1 MAECRRANLGD
12 KHPCR
17 SCAVSA
23 RAVCNT
29 LDVQALAELRNQG
42 GEVRLSQGEALFH
55 QGDRADC
62 VFSLTSGIIQLYA
75 LLPDGRRQVI
85 AFHFPGE
92 FIGLCGWG
100 DHHCTAEAVSRATLC
115 RFDAARFEQFARRKA
130 ELAQSSQ
137 HRLTGDLIAAQNRT
151 VLLGRA
157 TARERL
163 ACFLHD
169 VHHRSQAGAGA
180 GAPGNV
186 IHLPMS
192 RIDIADYLGL
202 TKETVSREFTALR
215 QARTIR
221 SRPGRQLEILDM
233 ARICSLAFGTGT
245 FSESALA
252 AL

>member
-29 LDVQALAELRNQG
+29 LDVPALAELRNQG
-42 GEVRLSQGEALFH
+42 GEVRLSPGEALFH

-92 FIGLCGWG
+92 FIDLCGWG

-137 HRLTGDLIAAQNRT
+137 HRLTGDLIAAQTRA

-169 VHHRSQAGAGA
+169 VHQRSQAEA
-180 GAPGNV
+180 GAPSNV

-233 ARICSLAFGTGT
+233 AWIRSLAFGTGT
-245 FSESALA
+245 FSDPALA
-252 AL
+252 TL

>member
-1 MAECRRANLGD
+1 M
-12 KHPCR
+12 HPCR

-23 RAVCNT
+23 RAVCST
-29 LDVQALAELRNQG
+29 LDVPTLAELRNLG
-42 GEVRLSQGEALFH
+42 GEIRLSPGEPLFH
-55 QGDRADC
+55 QGDRADR
-62 VFSLTSGIIQLYA
+62 VFSLTSGVVQLYA

-92 FIGLCGWG
+92 FIGFCELR
-100 DHHCTAEAVSRATLC
+100 DHHCTAEAVSTATLC
-115 RFDAARFEQFARRKA
+115 RFDAARFEQFARQKA
-130 ELAQSSQ
+130 ELAQSRQ
-137 HRLTGDLIAAQNRT
+137 RRLTDDLIAAQTRT

-163 ACFLHD
+163 AYFLHD
-169 VHHRSQAGAGA
+169 VHQRSQAVTSALRI
-180 GAPGNV
+180 V

-215 QARTIR
+215 QTRTIC

-233 ARICSLAFGTGT
+233 ARIRSLAFGTGT
-245 FSESALA
+245 VGDPALA

>member
-12 KHPCR
+12 MHPCR
-17 SCAVSA
+17 GCAVSA

-29 LDVQALAELRNQG
+29 LDVPALAELRNQG
-42 GEVRLSQGEALFH
+42 GEVRLSAGEALFH

-137 HRLTGDLIAAQNRT
+137 RRLTGDLIAAQNRT

-169 VHHRSQAGAGA
+169 VHHRSHAGTE
-180 GAPGNV
+180 APGNV

-233 ARICSLAFGTGT
+233 ARIRSLAFGTGT
-245 FSESALA
+245 FSEPVLA

>member
-12 KHPCR
+12 MHPCR
-17 SCAVSA
+17 GCAVSA

-29 LDVQALAELRNQG
+29 LDVPALAELRNQG
-42 GEVRLSQGEALFH
+42 GEVRLSAGEALFH

-85 AFHFPGE
+85 AFH
-92 FIGLCGWG
+92 
-100 DHHCTAEAVSRATLC
+100 S
-115 RFDAARFEQFARRKA
+115 
-130 ELAQSSQ
+130 
-137 HRLTGDLIAAQNRT
+137 
-151 VLLGRA
+151 
-157 TARERL
+157 ARERL

-169 VHHRSQAGAGA
+169 VHHRSHAGTE
-180 GAPGNV
+180 APGNV

-233 ARICSLAFGTGT
+233 ARIRSLAFGTGT
-245 FSESALA
+245 FSEPVLA

>member
-1 MAECRRANLGD
+1 MMECRRANLGD
-12 KHPCR
+12 MHPCR

-23 RAVCNT
+23 RAVCST
-29 LDVQALAELRNQG
+29 LDAPALAELRNQG
-42 GEVRLSQGEALFH
+42 SEVRLSPGQALFH

-75 LLPDGRRQVI
+75 LLPDGRRQVV
-85 AFHFPGE
+85 AFHFPSE
-92 FIGLCGWG
+92 FIGLSGCGG
-100 DHHCTAEAVSRATLC
+100 HHCTAEAVSMATLC
-115 RFDAARFEQFARRKA
+115 RFDAARFEQFAGRKT
-130 ELAQSSQ
+130 ELARSHQR
-137 HRLTGDLIAAQNRT
+137 RLTSELIAAQTRT

-169 VHHRSQAGAGA
+169 VHLRSQAVA
-180 GAPGNV
+180 GAPRNV

-215 QARTIR
+215 KTQTIR
-221 SRPGRQLEILDM
+221 SRPGGQLEILNM
-233 ARICSLAFGTGT
+233 AWIRSLTFGNGT
-245 FSESALA
+245 ADDTALA

>member
-137 HRLTGDLIAAQNRT
+137 HRLTGDLIAVR
-151 VLLGRA
+151 
-157 TARERL
+157 
-163 ACFLHD
+163 
-169 VHHRSQAGAGA
+169 
-180 GAPGNV
+180 
-186 IHLPMS
+186 
-192 RIDIADYLGL
+192 
-202 TKETVSREFTALR
+202 
-215 QARTIR
+215 
-221 SRPGRQLEILDM
+221 
-233 ARICSLAFGTGT
+233 
-245 FSESALA
+245 SALQEA
-252 AL
+252 GLDYDSAEASFVPSMQVELDADGARKVFRLIEALEDLDDVQNVFHNAEI